1 MKFFY
6 IDTSSSYLYTAIIE
20 NNNLLIQTKIKYDHN
35 LSKYAIYEVEKMFQ
49 KAKLTSKQ
57 INKIIVV
64 NGPGSFT
71 GIRIGVTI
79 AKIFAWSLK
88 KDIITI
94 SSLEAMAASIK
105 TEKLVVPIID
115 ARRGYLYAGIYKN
128 NKPILK
134 NQYIKLDD
142 LLLELSDQ
150 KQEYLIIS
158 NDNLNLDNM
167 IKYDP
172 NILEIVNLF
181 KNKKS
186 INPHLVEPNYL
197 KETEAEENLR
207 G

>member
-1 MKFFY
+1 MA
-6 IDTSSSYLYTAIIE
+6 L
-20 NNNLLIQTKIKYDHN
+20 
-35 LSKYAIYEVEKMFQ
+35 
-49 KAKLTSKQ
+49 
-57 INKIIVV
+57 
-64 NGPGSFT
+64 
-71 GIRIGVTI
+71 
-79 AKIFAWSLK
+79 
-88 KDIITI
+88 